1 MGVTSDPRVELET
14 PERVAV
20 ALDLAGLGARSFA
33 WLIDALLIF
42 LAWMMGFFVYSFW
55 GDLLRRW
62 QGISAVGQLLLVAA
76 VLATGWGWD
85 VAWELLADGRTP
97 GKRAMGLRVVR
108 IDGAPVGLAESLVRN
123 LMRVV
128 ELPFGYAPAIL
139 AVALGRRR
147 QRLGDLVAGTL
158 VVRER
163 RYDLSR
169 YGPSAAERERFAPL
183 RGRAGAV
190 LSAGEFDRL
199 VDFLRRRPELDPAP
213 RLQVAQRLAAAFAH
227 RAGIAAPAPAE
238 AEPFLEALAAF
249 FAEGR

>member
-1 MGVTSDPRVELET
+1 MTSAPRLELET

-20 ALDLAGLGARSFA
+20 ALDLAGLGARAFA

-42 LAWMMGFFVYSFW
+42 LSWMMGFFVYSFW

-62 QGISAVGQLLLVAA
+62 QGLSALGQFLLVAA

-85 VAWELLADGRTP
+85 VAWELLASGRTP
-97 GKRAMGLRVVR
+97 GKRAMGLRVLR
-108 IDGAPVGLAESLVRN
+108 TDGAPVGLAESLARN
-123 LMRVV
+123 LLRVV

-169 YGPSAAERERFAPL
+169 YGARAVDRERYAAL
-183 RGRAGAV
+183 RGRAAGA
-190 LSAGEFDRL
+190 LAAAEFDRL
-199 VDFLRRRPELDPAP
+199 ADFLRRRPELDAEP
-213 RLQVAQRLAAAFAH
+213 RARIAERLAAALAR
-227 RAGIAAPAPAE
+227 RAGVASPAPSD
-238 AEPFLEALAAF
+238 AEPFLEAFAF
-249 FAEGR
+249 HAAEGA